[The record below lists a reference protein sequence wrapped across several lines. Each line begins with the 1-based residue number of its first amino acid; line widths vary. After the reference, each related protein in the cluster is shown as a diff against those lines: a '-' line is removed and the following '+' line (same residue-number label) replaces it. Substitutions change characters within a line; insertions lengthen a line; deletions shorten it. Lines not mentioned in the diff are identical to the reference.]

1 MSNDQV
7 KASFKSIEFQ
17 AVFAR
22 IEDAF
27 AFIVRRI
34 ALLATC
40 SLLLVA
46 LGTVVDVV
54 MRDFFHTTLIGLNE
68 ISALLVAVAAAT
80 CLPAGLSAGA
90 ALQVDLITGRMSE
103 RARSWLEVLA
113 TALGCL
119 FWAFMAS
126 RVWST
131 AGVMADANQTTLMTG
146 LPVAPFFRVMAVAL
160 GFGSFAM
167 LLQFVRHVGKVLTGI
182 GSALALLVGLLLL
195 AQITLVLT
203 DVIGPGFYRLI
214 NPTMPVALA
223 GLVFFVLW
231 VLIILTAP
239 IGAALGFAGLVGT
252 AALMGVPTALSVMGT
267 ETTSFVTQDSLS
279 VLPLFLLMGAFASV
293 AGIGSDLYRLSNA
306 LVGHIRGGLAY
317 ASILACAGFGTLTG
331 SSIATQMTIGRIAL
345 KEMQDRKYS
354 TELASGAIAAGGT
367 LGQLLPPSSALIL
380 YAVLTQQSVGQLF
393 IGAII
398 PGLLATALYLLT
410 LTVWLWLR
418 PQDAPTGTRSS
429 ARELV
434 DAAKGAWTVL
444 VLLGLVLGGIYLGLF
459 SELEAGA
466 VGAVGAFLIAAAR
479 GKLNAASFWK
489 TMGQS
494 THSLATIYS
503 LLFGVTI
510 LTFFFGVS
518 GVPQAFLSYVTGL
531 GLPPMGVVVILVI
544 CYLVLGTFMDGFA
557 IMLITIPIF
566 VPAVHALGFSPIWWG
581 IMTLV
586 CMEAGQ
592 ISPPFG
598 LNIFIISSLD
608 PTIKLPTVYRGCWPF
623 FGSTLLKIV
632 LLMLFPLLA
641 TWLPGTM

>member
-1 MSNDQV
+1 MPADSLFREEKGWMSSDNA
-7 KASFKSIEFQ
+7 KATTVSFDP
-17 AVFAR
+17 R
-22 IEDAF
+22 NAF
-27 AFIVRRI
+27 RRVEAIYAFLARRI

-46 LGTVVDVV
+46 VSTVVDIV
-54 MRDFFHTTLIGLNE
+54 MRDFFHATLIGLNE
-68 ISALLVAVAAAT
+68 VSALLVAVAAAT

-90 ALQVDLITGRMSE
+90 ALQVDLISGRMSD
-103 RARSWLEVLA
+103 RSRNWLQVLA
-113 TALGCL
+113 SALGSL
-119 FWAFMAS
+119 FWAFMAW

-131 AGVMADANQTTLMTG
+131 AGVMAESNQTTLMTG
-146 LPVAPFFRVMAVAL
+146 IPVAPFFRVMAIAL

-167 LLQFVRHVGKVLTGI
+167 LLQLVRHVAGVLSGLR
-182 GSALALLVGLLLL
+182 SALILL
-195 AQITLVLT
+195 AGFLVLAQMSLVLA
-203 DVIGPGFYRLI
+203 DVIGPGVYRLL
-214 NPTMPVALA
+214 NTASPVALA
-223 GLVFFVLW
+223 GLVFFALW
-231 VLIILTAP
+231 FLIILTVP

-252 AALMGVPTALSVMGT
+252 AALMGAPTALSVMGT

-293 AGIGSDLYRLSNA
+293 AGIGTDLYRLSNA
-306 LVGHIRGGLAY
+306 LVGHVRGGLAY
-317 ASILACAGFGTLTG
+317 ASILACAGFGTVTG
-331 SSIATQMTIGRIAL
+331 SSIATQMTIGRIAM
-345 KEMQDRKYS
+345 KEMRDRNYS

-393 IGAII
+393 MGAVV
-398 PGLLATALYLLT
+398 PGLLATCLYLLT
-410 LTVWLWLR
+410 LTVWLRLR
-418 PQDAPTGTRSS
+418 PQDAPIGTRSS

-434 DAAKGAWTVL
+434 EAAKGAWSVL
-444 VLLGLVLGGIYLGLF
+444 VLLGLVLGGIYLGFF

-466 VGAVGAFLIAAAR
+466 VGAVGAFLIAAVR
-479 GKLNAASFWK
+479 GKLNPDSFWK

-518 GVPQAFLSYVTGL
+518 GVPQAFLSYLTGL
-531 GLPPMGVVVILVI
+531 GLPPMGVVVVLVV
-544 CYLVLGTFMDGFA
+544 CYLMLGTFMDGFA

-608 PTIKLPTVYRGCWPF
+608 PSI
-623 FGSTLLKIV
+623 
-632 LLMLFPLLA
+632 
-641 TWLPGTM
+641 